1 MAKIMAVEDRPESL
15 DLIRKILTR
24 AGYEF
29 VGCEDGEE
37 CLEKFVKEKPDLIL
51 LDIMLPGMDG
61 YEVYEQI
68 KKLNK
73 SQKIAFLS
81 ALDISGRAQARLFR
95 LGMPT
100 YISKPF
106 TPDELLTKV
115 AEILKK

>member
-1 MAKIMAVEDRPESL
+1 MTKIMTVEDRPESL
-15 DLIRKILTR
+15 ELVRKILTK

-29 VGCEDGEE
+29 VGCADGEE
-37 CLEKFVKEKPDLIL
+37 CLEKYVNEKPDLIL

-68 KKLNK
+68 KKQDK
-73 SQKIAFLS
+73 GQKIAFLS

-95 LGMPT
+95 LGMPA

-115 AEILKK
+115 EEILKK